1 MSMARDAWAYRE
13 LVVESALDPRSGG
26 VRIRPVSG
34 QAFATDMRVQCSRR
48 LLDLGQ
54 YPVGTRFLLSARI
67 TDRQGGA
74 PFLYAW
80 HGDPVTVM
88 SKAQV
93 TRFLQMYRRL
103 RL

>member
-1 MSMARDAWAYRE
+1 MARDAWAYRE
-13 LVVESALDPRSGG
+13 LVVESALDSRSRKP
-26 VRIRPVSG
+26 RIRPVSG

-48 LLDLGQ
+48 LLDLEQ
-54 YPVGTRFLLSARI
+54 YPLGTRFLLSARI
-67 TDRQGGA
+67 TDRQGGE

-88 SKAQV
+88 SRAQV

>member
-1 MSMARDAWAYRE
+1 MARDAWAYRE
-13 LVVESALDPRSGG
+13 VAVESALDTASGKP
-26 VRIRPVSG
+26 RIRPVSG
-34 QAFATDMRVQCSRR
+34 QAFATDMRVQCSRS
-48 LLDLGQ
+48 LLDTER
-54 YPVGTRFLLSARI
+54 YPIGTRFLLSVRI
-67 TDRQGGA
+67 TDRQGGE

-88 SKAQV
+88 SKAQL

>member
-1 MSMARDAWAYRE
+1 MARDAWAYRE
-13 LVVESALDPRSGG
+13 LVVESALDPWSGRA
-26 VRIRPVSG
+26 RIQPVSG

-48 LLDLGQ
+48 LLDLAQ
-54 YPVGTRFLLSARI
+54 YPIGTRFRLSARI
-67 TDRQGGA
+67 TDRQGGE

-88 SKAQV
+88 SKAEV
-93 TRFLQMYRRL
+93 KRFLEMYRRL

>member
-1 MSMARDAWAYRE
+1 MARDAWAYRE
-13 LVVESALDPRSGG
+13 VAVESALDARSGKP
-26 VRIRPVSG
+26 RIRPVSG
-34 QAFATDMRVQCSRR
+34 QAFATDMQVQCSRR
-48 LLDLGQ
+48 LLDTER
-54 YPVGTRFLLSARI
+54 YPVGTRFLLSVRI

-88 SKAQV
+88 GRAQLK
-93 TRFLQMYRRL
+93 RFLEMYRRL

>member
-1 MSMARDAWAYRE
+1 MARDAWAYRE
-13 LVVESALDPRSGG
+13 LVVESALDARSGKP
-26 VRIRPVSG
+26 RIRPVSG

-48 LLDLGQ
+48 LLEMER
-54 YPVGTRFLLSARI
+54 YPIGTRFLLSARI

-80 HGDPVTVM
+80 HGDPVVVM
-88 SKAQV
+88 SKAEV
-93 TRFLQMYRRL
+93 ERFVQMYRRL